1 MARKGQ
7 GKFETHVRPR
17 IEDIVM
23 WARNNVTE
31 EEMAKN
37 LHVSQNTFRKY
48 KREHEI
54 LRKALSIGRSTADAM
69 VENALHK
76 KATGYYVKSE
86 KPIKVKEVYFDE
98 KGRKC
103 EKEKIEVTL
112 VDEYI
117 EPDVGAQKYYLN
129 NRLPELWKN
138 KIENTLDG
146 NLGIEIG
153 IDFGEHFEDNNE

>member
-1 MARKGQ
+1 MTSKGL

-31 EEMAKN
+31 EEMANN
-37 LHVSQNTFRKY
+37 LNVSPNTFRKY

-76 KATGYYVKSE
+76 KATGYFIKTE
-86 KPIKVKEVYFDE
+86 KPLKIKEVYFDE
-98 KGRKC
+98 AGRKC
-103 EKEKIEVTL
+103 EKEKVEVS
-112 VDEYI
+112 VVEEYI
-117 EPDVGAQKYYLN
+117 EPDVTAQKYYLN
-129 NRLPELWKN
+129 NRLPSIWKN
-138 KIENTLDG
+138 KIENTING
-146 NLGIEIG
+146 NLAIEIG
-153 IDFGEHFEDNNE
+153 VDFGDHFEENNE